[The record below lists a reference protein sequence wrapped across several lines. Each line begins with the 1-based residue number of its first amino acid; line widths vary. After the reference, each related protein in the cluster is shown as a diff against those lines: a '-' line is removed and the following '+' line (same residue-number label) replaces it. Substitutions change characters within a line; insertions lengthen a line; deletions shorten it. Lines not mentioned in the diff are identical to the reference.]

1 MASLALAEI
10 QRPVLRS
17 SSRRFVAHAILC
29 FKKSAEA
36 RRLIDWLRVQQGFVD
51 SGAKLSEHPD
61 AAELSLGLTYR
72 GLETLRVPALYLRVF
87 QNLAPAFSQ
96 GAPVR
101 AAEHLGDT
109 GEGAAQWW
117 ESAFMLEDAHAIVT
131 VQADTA
137 AAIKQ
142 QKDQLQAQIELSL
155 GAIEINAWFDG
166 ERLDGRGGPDGPEGA
181 KEFWT
186 HFGFRD
192 GLSKVH
198 VRGVTDNID
207 GLDPFEAHEPGEF
220 ILGHLNDGGYNPWAL
235 SDLPQKM
242 RGLFHNA
249 SFGAFRKIEQDER
262 RFRSSV
268 ERWAAQVLTERGLPA
283 DPKNI
288 EWSKEY
294 VKAKLCGR
302 WPEGWQFDPLNEDQP
317 ELSSKVPINLNFSK
331 DSEGFGCPFGAHI
344 RRMNPRDVGNVN
356 EGVVHARQRP
366 LMRRGMPYGA
376 VFDQAPSQARGLLGL
391 FFCASLEDQFEH
403 LLGQWADRVPL
414 GLPDKGN
421 AKDPLI
427 GQHEDVNA
435 VFDIPR
441 KTNPSHWLDG
451 FLNFARTRGTL
462 YAFYPSRS
470 ALTLL
475 SAGDYAPDD
484 DEEGDA

>member
-17 SSRRFVAHAILC
+17 SSRRFVAHAILR

-36 RRLIDWLRVQQGFVD
+36 RRLIDWLSTQPGFVD
-51 SGAKLSEHPD
+51 SSAKLSDQPD
-61 AAELSLGLTYR
+61 AAELSLGFTYR
-72 GLETLRVPALYLRVF
+72 GLERLRVPALYLRVF
-87 QNLAPAFSQ
+87 QNLAPAFSH

-117 ESAFMLEDAHAIVT
+117 ESAFRLEDAHAIVT
-131 VQADTA
+131 VQAETA

-142 QKDQLQAQIELSL
+142 QKDQLQAQIEVSR
-155 GAIEINAWFDG
+155 GAVEINVWLDG
-166 ERLDGRGGPDGPEGA
+166 ERLDGPGGPGGPEGA

-192 GLSKVH
+192 GLSKVY
-198 VRGVTDNID
+198 VRGAVDPTDGTD
-207 GLDPFEAHEPGEF
+207 STDAHEPGEF
-220 ILGHLNDGGYNPWAL
+220 VLGHTNDGGYNPWAL

-242 RGLFHNA
+242 RSLFHNA
-249 SFGAFRKIEQDER
+249 SFGAFRKIEQDEP
-262 RFRSSV
+262 RFQSSV

-283 DPKNI
+283 DPKNM
-288 EWSKEY
+288 EWSKQY

-302 WPEGWQFDPLNEDQP
+302 WPQGWQFDPLNEDQP
-317 ELSSKVPINLNFSK
+317 ELSSKVPKHINFSK

-366 LMRRGMPYGA
+366 LMRRGMPYGP
-376 VFDQAPSQARGLLGL
+376 VFDDAPSQERGLLGL

-427 GQHEDVNA
+427 GQHEDGNA

-441 KTNPSHWLDG
+441 KANPSHLLDG

-462 YAFYPSRS
+462 YAFYPSRR